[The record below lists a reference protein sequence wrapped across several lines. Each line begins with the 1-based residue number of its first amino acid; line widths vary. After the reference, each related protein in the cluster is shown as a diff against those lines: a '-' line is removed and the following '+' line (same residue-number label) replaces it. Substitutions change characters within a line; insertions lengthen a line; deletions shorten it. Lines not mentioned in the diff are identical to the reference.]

1 MNGMYQSV
9 IQETTTIKIDLQLA
23 EKKGVRKDE
32 RIKMLEQTL
41 MKERETVSIQNI
53 LRIRFYIVTKFQK
66 HN

>member
-32 RIKMLEQTL
+32 RIKMLEQSL

-53 LRIRFYIVTKFQK
+53 DASFYIVSQLQK

>member
-1 MNGMYQSV
+1 M

-53 LRIRFYIVTKFQK
+53 LRFRFYIVLKFQK

>member
-9 IQETTTIKIDLQLA
+9 IQESITMKIDLQLA

-41 MKERETVSIQNI
+41 MKERETVSIQN
-53 LRIRFYIVTKFQK
+53 
-66 HN
+66 